1 MTRSALPCPALNRS
15 RRSLSRSASA
25 LALCVLGAC
34 GEPAAD
40 MPPAPDAPVGK
51 PYHYP
56 LDEVLR
62 LSDVQVRGTHNSY
75 HVDTNNGEVPPW
87 AYTHAPIYDQL
98 DRLGIRQIELDVSYD
113 DVTGLEV
120 EHVATVDAGTRCRRF
135 SACLAELRRFSD
147 AFPGHLPI
155 YVQIEPKNAPA
166 TEDME
171 KYFALLEG
179 EILAALPRSRVLTPD
194 EVQAGAPT
202 LRDALQAGGW
212 PTLSRLRG
220 RLLFAFDTTGPIRTA
235 YTHDKRDLRGR
246 LLFVDS
252 SPEQPFAGVTV
263 LNDPR
268 SDAAAIS
275 KALTGNLLIRTRA
288 DADTEEARV
297 NDTRRGA
304 VALASGAHF
313 ISTDFPEPTP
323 AFGYRFEVPGGTPAR
338 CNPLTAPPACTPR
351 ALEDPQFVGSPAA
364 P

>member
-1 MTRSALPCPALNRS
+1 M
-15 RRSLSRSASA
+15 
-25 LALCVLGAC
+25 
-34 GEPAAD
+34 D
-40 MPPAPDAPVGK
+40 MQPPAEGPHGK

-62 LSDVQVRGTHNSY
+62 LSHVQVRGTHNSY
-75 HVDTNNGEVPPW
+75 HVDTNGGEVPPW
-87 AYTHAPIYDQL
+87 AYTHAPIYEQL

-147 AFPGHLPI
+147 AHPGHLPI

-166 TEDME
+166 AEDME
-171 KYFALLEG
+171 EYFALLEG
-179 EILAALPRSRVLTPD
+179 EILAALPRPRVLVPD
-194 EVQAGAPT
+194 EVQGEAAT
-202 LRDALQAGGW
+202 LRDALKAGGW

-220 RLLFAFDTTGPIRTA
+220 CLLFAFDTTGPIRTA

-252 SPEQPFAGVTV
+252 SPEQPFAGVAV
-263 LNDPR
+263 YNDPR
-268 SDAAAIS
+268 GDADAIAR
-275 KALTGNLLIRTRA
+275 ALAGNLLIRTRA
-288 DADTEEARV
+288 DADTEEARAR
-297 NDTRRGA
+297 DTSRGTA
-304 VALASGAHF
+304 ALSSGAHF

-323 AFGYRFEVPGGTPAR
+323 TFGYRFEVPGGTPAR

-351 ALEDPQFVGSPAA
+351 ALQDPQFVGSSAA